1 MGFRG
6 IKHRET
12 QRGAKLRYSLVKPP
26 KDIHVRFY
34 SISFQ
39 LILKKKQ
46 NLYPSSVVL
55 HMHPDP
61 THLPVPWDDTLWPMI
76 FPPKQNKIE
85 RLREGEEREREGE
98 RKREKGREEGEGERG
113 VERTLVWKL

>member
-1 MGFRG
+1 MGFCG
-6 IKHRET
+6 IKHREA
-12 QRGAKLRYSLVKPP
+12 QQGAMLRYSLVKPP

-39 LILKKKQ
+39 LILKKK

-61 THLPVPWDDTLWPMI
+61 THLRVP
-76 FPPKQNKIE
+76 
-85 RLREGEEREREGE
+85 
-98 RKREKGREEGEGERG
+98 
-113 VERTLVWKL
+113 